1 MQSQTTAVL
10 NLEQVT
16 IRPFSHE
23 TVVNRFDCGVAPIN
37 NFLKNKAKKA
47 GRRYEHKIFCA
58 HISDSNN
65 VIGYY
70 ALQVGSDSVNELPD
84 RNKNNYLKTYVAFP
98 AINLSFLGVASEY
111 HRQGLG
117 SYLLM
122 DAFTKVAKIAECAGF
137 YALTLISYNEKS
149 TQFYKN
155 LNFTIYS
162 ENIVQPKMLYPL
174 EDLLSVVRSGS

>member
-1 MQSQTTAVL
+1 M
-10 NLEQVT
+10 NLERVA
-16 IRPFSHE
+16 IRPFCAE

-47 GRRYEHKIFCA
+47 ERRCEHKVFCA
-58 HISDSNN
+58 HIDDSPN

-98 AINLSFLGVASEY
+98 AINLSFLGVASDY

-117 SYLLM
+117 PYLLM
-122 DAFTKVAKIAECAGF
+122 DAFSKVAKIAECAGF
-137 YALTLISYNEKS
+137 YAITLVSYNDES
-149 TQFYKN
+149 TKFYKS
-155 LNFTIYS
+155 LNFTVYS
-162 ENIVQPKMLYPL
+162 ENLTQPKMLYPL
-174 EDLLSVVRSGS
+174 EDLLTVVNRIS